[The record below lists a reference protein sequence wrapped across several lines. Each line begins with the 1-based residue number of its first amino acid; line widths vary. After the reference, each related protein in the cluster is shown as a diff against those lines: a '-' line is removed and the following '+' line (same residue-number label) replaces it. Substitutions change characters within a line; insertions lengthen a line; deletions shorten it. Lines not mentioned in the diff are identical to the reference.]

1 MSVIPT
7 TAIRNNVIIK
17 SVVVLLLFVQRHWV
31 IISLGL
37 LTLITA
43 LSLFPAEQLPKVPG
57 TDKTHHFIAYATLM
71 LPTALRRPRYG
82 WAIGLGFIAYSG
94 LIELLQPLVNRRGEW
109 LDLFANAGGVAIG
122 AVIGW
127 GVCAYLRRYE

>member
-1 MSVIPT
+1 MSAILT
-7 TAIRNNVIIK
+7 TAIRNNVITK
-17 SVVVLLLFVQRHWV
+17 TVVALLLFVQRHWV

-57 TDKTHHFIAYATLM
+57 TDKTHHFIAYAALM

-82 WAIGLGFIAYSG
+82 WVIALGFIAYSG
-94 LIELLQPLVNRRGEW
+94 LIELVQPLVNRWGEW

-122 AVIGW
+122 AAIGW
-127 GVCAYLRRYE
+127 GICALLRL